1 MVKKESIWERLI
13 NFLKVNIGLV
23 NIIAAALLV
32 I

>member
-13 NFLKVNIGLV
+13 NFLKVIIGLV